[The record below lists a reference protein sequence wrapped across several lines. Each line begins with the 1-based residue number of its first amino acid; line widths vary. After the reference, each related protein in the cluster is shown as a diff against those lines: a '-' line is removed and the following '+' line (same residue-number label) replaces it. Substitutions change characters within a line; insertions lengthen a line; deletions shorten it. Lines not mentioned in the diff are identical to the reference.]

1 MKHIKEKIN
10 IPLSVNRKFYYIFT
24 DKQKRLI
31 IDEMTYYKSI
41 YKAVEDNVLF
51 ECIVNKHIKI
61 KIHNAV
67 YPNIIND
74 VREYKKKIE
83 EEYKDIIIY

>member
-1 MKHIKEKIN
+1 MKYIKEQIN

-31 IDEMTYYKSI
+31 LDEMTYYKSI
-41 YKAVEDNVLF
+41 YKAVEDDVLF
-51 ECIVNKHIKI
+51 ESVVNKHLKI
-61 KIHNAV
+61 KLHKVV

-74 VREYKKKIE
+74 VRVYKKMFE
-83 EEYKDIIIY
+83 DEFKDIIIY